1 MDCPICGNSCF
12 LLMVGQDEFG
22 VIREWACANPE
33 CMWNEC
39 DGYPEKEDEIYR
51 AIQND
56 KSNS

>member
-39 DGYPEKEDEIYR
+39 DGYPEKEDEIYSR
-51 AIQND
+51 N
-56 KSNS
+56 